1 MHFRFVSLM
10 YVVAHDLFCT
20 VSNGVCFF
28 CFSFFF
34 FFHSFVIE
42 LD

>member
-20 VSNGVCFF
+20 VSNGV
-28 CFSFFF
+28 FFF
-34 FFHSFVIE
+34 FFFLTLVIE